1 LSEKTSDK
9 PNRGEIA
16 IRSIDHER
24 HEIDAVAWG
33 PIHYL
38 QIEKHLLEE
47 RNVGAIS
54 YKEFIDARD
63 AGVAFAGSPSEIRH
77 IFALVRSLGRQS
89 KFGPTAVLVSTDF
102 ALGIMRAMEVLL
114 EDVADIRPFFDEKLA
129 RSWLASKP
137 NGQ

>member
-1 LSEKTSDK
+1 LSDK

-16 IRSIDHER
+16 IRSVDSNR
-24 HEIDAVAWG
+24 HEIDAVARG

-54 YKEFIDARD
+54 YKELIDARD
-63 AGVAFAGSPSEIRH
+63 AGVAFAGSPAEIRK

-89 KFGPTAVLVSTDF
+89 KFGATAVLVSSDYAF
-102 ALGIMRAMEVLL
+102 GIMRAMEVLL
-114 EDVADIRPFFDEKLA
+114 EDVADIRPFLDESQA

-137 NGQ
+137 DGS